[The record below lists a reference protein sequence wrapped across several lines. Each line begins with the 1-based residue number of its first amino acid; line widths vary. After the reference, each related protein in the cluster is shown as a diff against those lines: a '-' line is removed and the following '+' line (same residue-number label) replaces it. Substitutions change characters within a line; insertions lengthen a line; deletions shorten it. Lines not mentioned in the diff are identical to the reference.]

1 MARPAARIGFIQFCL
16 FLGALAILGRSAYLQ
31 LVQGGRYASEVQRA
45 RTVREVLQA
54 PRGTLYDRSGAA
66 LAVTQESYHVSV
78 APEAI
83 QDRRVLLR
91 ALSRTTGLSVREL
104 EQRFRRKRKSYYFHG
119 PFDALQVEPIR
130 GLAGVNLEVVLQRK
144 RPMGAVAQH
153 AIGLIDDER
162 ATGVSGLES
171 VLDSVLAGGPG
182 EAVRV
187 RDIRGQ
193 RYESPSRLVR
203 SPVRGNDVVLTIDAR
218 LQQIAEA
225 ALDEAVDQM
234 EARGGN
240 VVFLDPNTGEL
251 LAVASRERGGKSAAW
266 AFTEPFEPGSTAK
279 IFTAAALL
287 MRDRVDTAYRVS
299 GERGRW
305 EFTTRRGAVYLITDT
320 HAAEEPMNLE
330 AAIGRSSNI
339 GMAKFVQRL
348 SPVELYETLRDFGFG
363 TKTGVEVAAESP
375 GYFERPESWE
385 DGYGRESL
393 SRGYYF
399 SVTALQLAAAYGAI
413 ANGGVL
419 YAPTLVKEIRSPD
432 GTTLYRHRPEPV
444 RRVLSDSVAKTLR
457 AYLRTAV
464 GTTGT
469 GERAQIQQYALVGKT
484 GTARKVENRRYVNKY
499 VSSFAAI
506 WPAERPQVV
515 AIVTIDEP
523 RGGYYGGETAA
534 PLARTMIEGAL
545 LSRSSALDFTRL
557 AHRDSTTR
565 VALGA
570 VHRTAAAPR
579 ESVSTVS
586 WPLGAHA
593 ARRDTTVP
601 DVPGLDIRA
610 AARALHHAGF
620 RVGIRG
626 GGTVV
631 RSEPGASTAA
641 RRGSTVTLVAESRRP
656 D

>member
-16 FLGALAILGRSAYLQ
+16 FLGALAVLGRSAYLQ
-31 LVQGGRYASEVQRA
+31 LIRGSRYAAEVQRA

-54 PRGTLYDRSGAA
+54 PRGTIYDRSGAA
-66 LAVTQESYHVSV
+66 LAVTQESYHVSI

-83 QDRRVLLR
+83 KDRKGLLR
-91 ALSRTTGLSVREL
+91 ALSRTTGMSSREL
-104 EQRFRRKRKSYYFHG
+104 EQRLRRPRKSYYFHG
-119 PFDALQVEPIR
+119 PFDALQVESIR
-130 GLAGVNLEVVLQRK
+130 GLPGVHLEVVLQRK

-153 AIGLIDDER
+153 AIGLIDEER
-162 ATGVSGLES
+162 SAGVSGLES
-171 VLDSVLAGGPG
+171 VLDSVLAGVPG

-187 RDIRGQ
+187 RDHRGQ

-225 ALDEAVDQM
+225 ALDEAVERM

-240 VVFLDPNTGEL
+240 VVFLDPNSGEL
-251 LAVASRERGGKSAAW
+251 LAVASRERGGTSAAW

-287 MRDRVDTAYRVS
+287 MRDRVDTADRVT

-305 EFTTRRGAVYLITDT
+305 EMVTPGGAIHLITDT

-339 GMAKFVQRL
+339 GMAKFVQRV

-375 GYFERPESWE
+375 GYFERAEKWRP
-385 DGYGRESL
+385 GYGRESL

-399 SVTALQLAAAYGAI
+399 TVTALQLAAAYGAI

-419 YAPTLVKEIRSPD
+419 YAPTLVREIRSPD
-432 GTTLYRHRPEPV
+432 GATLYHHRPEPV

-457 AYLRTAV
+457 TYLRTAV
-464 GTTGT
+464 GSTGT

-484 GTARKVENRRYVNKY
+484 GTARKVENGRYVNKY

-545 LSRSSALDFTRL
+545 LSRNSALDFTRL

-570 VHRTAAAPR
+570 VHAPEATTP
-579 ESVSTVS
+579 ESVRAVS
-586 WPLGAHA
+586 WPLAPA
-593 ARRDTTVP
+593 PTRRDTVVP
-601 DVPGLDIRA
+601 DVAGMDIRA
-610 AARALHHAGF
+610 ATRVLHGTGF

-626 GGTVV
+626 SGRVV
-631 RSEPGASTAA
+631 RSEPGAALPA
-641 RRGSTVTLVAESRRP
+641 PRGATVTLVAEPRS